1 MKPGFGANVEG
12 PQGEHDE
19 EPASGFAKPMGHCSQ
34 SKSETDALR
43 GLYVPA
49 AHSVHRLR
57 PLTLEKDPAAQGAH
71 DTAAGRGLLD
81 PRSHDLHELSPSK
94 SP

>member
-1 MKPGFGANVEG
+1 MEG

-19 EPASGFAKPMGHCSQ
+19 EPASGFAKPTGHCSQ
-34 SKSETDALR
+34 SESVTDALR

-49 AHSVHRLR
+49 SHSVHTLR
-57 PLTLEKDPAAQGAH
+57 PLTLENDPAAQGTH
-71 DTAAGRGLLD
+71 DTAAGTGLLD
-81 PRSHDLHELSPSK
+81 PGLHGLHELSPRE